1 MSDGSFW
8 KVCSICRNPIGF
20 KAVYYT
26 CSVSTCQRKRTGL
39 VFCSPACFDAHLPM
53 MRHRDAWADQEISPT
68 AAEAALEEAAEQAE
82 TATPERTQPARR
94 MVGAPVAA
102 PSEATQSDGDDVLIV
117 TTRLKKF
124 IRNQSGMNTSDNV
137 LTVLSE
143 HIRQLS
149 VQALR
154 VAAAD
159 GRKTVFD
166 RDFEAVLRGL
176 ARK

>member
-20 KAVYYT
+20 KAVYYA

-53 MRHRDAWADQEISPT
+53 MRHRDAWADKETSPSE
-68 AAEAALEEAAEQAE
+68 AEAALEADSEPSEAAVPDRA
-82 TATPERTQPARR
+82 QPARR
-94 MVGAPVAA
+94 ILGVPAA
-102 PSEATQSDGDDVLIV
+102 PPPEAASDGDDVLIV

-124 IRNQSGMNTSDNV
+124 IRAQSGMNTSDSV
-137 LTVLSE
+137 LGVLSE

-154 VAAAD
+154 VAATD
-159 GRKTVFD
+159 GRKTVLD

-176 ARK
+176 VRK